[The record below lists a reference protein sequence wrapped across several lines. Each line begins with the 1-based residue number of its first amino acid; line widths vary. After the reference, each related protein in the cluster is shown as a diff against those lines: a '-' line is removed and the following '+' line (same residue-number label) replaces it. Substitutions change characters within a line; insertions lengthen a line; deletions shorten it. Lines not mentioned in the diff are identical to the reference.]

1 MLLSTGPDAIVL
13 AVSDA
18 FSHAFSV
25 EARPVVGVSL
35 YDLSELALVG
45 CESTREALRGSIAL
59 VVASGTPDCVIL
71 TAEYGEHAALTEAK
85 CSWRVEHAPV
95 HDESGELVCV
105 RQTVTACKAAAEI
118 ASSATLPDSE
128 LRYRTLFEQINQG
141 FCIIEMLFHEDGT
154 AADYRF
160 LTVNP
165 AFEAQTGL
173 VKATGR
179 TMLELAPHHEKH
191 WFETYGE
198 VARTGMP
205 AHFQNEAAML
215 DRWYNVH
222 AFRLDPSRPNQV
234 AILFS
239 DITEQRNADQRRKRS
254 ERGARAAALLAEAAT
269 RRLDALLEV
278 VPVGIVV
285 SDRNGAIERENRMF
299 AQLWGQHH
307 PTRTTLADLGSW
319 RARWADHST
328 RHGHAL
334 ELADWTTARA
344 LRGEEAVGDLL
355 EIESFDEPPVRR
367 VLLSSGAPIRDE
379 NGEITGAVVA
389 QLDITERIAAEE
401 ELLVAAKRKDEF
413 LAMLSH
419 ELRNPLAPIASAAD
433 LIRVFPNDE
442 PRVSKASAII
452 ARQAKHMAS
461 LIEDL
466 LDVSRVTQ
474 GLVQYEFEVLDLNR
488 AAADAIEQ
496 VRPII
501 ERKKHRFS
509 LHTSPGAALVRGD
522 EKRLIQVLAN
532 LLINAAKY
540 TPEGGTIDFT
550 VRIESG
556 NVKLVVSDNGIGMT
570 PDVTAH
576 AFELF
581 SQAER
586 SADRSQGGLGIG
598 LALVRSLVT
607 AHGGSVYAWSAGP
620 GLGSTFVV
628 CLPYLEVTHAGLY
641 RAEHPTAGESSSLAE
656 LKMLIVDDNADAAEA
671 LGMLVETA
679 GNDVQYASDATTA
692 LEVVERWRPDV
703 CLLDVGLP
711 DIDGYE
717 LAGMLRNRAETAKVV
732 LVAVTGYGLPQDK
745 EKALAAGFDHH
756 FVKPLDF
763 KSLLGVLGEIAS
775 PKK

>member
-1 MLLSTGPDAIVL
+1 M
-13 AVSDA
+13 
-18 FSHAFSV
+18 
-25 EARPVVGVSL
+25 
-35 YDLSELALVG
+35 
-45 CESTREALRGSIAL
+45 TRGHLPL
-59 VVASGTPDCVIL
+59 C
-71 TAEYGEHAALTEAK
+71 GEHAALTDGE
-85 CSWRVEHAPV
+85 CIWRVEHAPV

-105 RQTVTACKAAAEI
+105 RQTVTACKAAPEN
-118 ASSATLPDSE
+118 ASSATLSDSE

-173 VKATGR
+173 VSATGR
-179 TMLELAPHHEKH
+179 TMLELAPHHERH

-215 DRWYNVH
+215 ERWYDVH

-234 AILFS
+234 AVLFS
-239 DITEQRNADQRRKRS
+239 DITEQRNAEQRRKRS

-299 AQLWGQHH
+299 AQLWGKDH

-319 RARWADHST
+319 KARWADHSA
-328 RHGHAL
+328 RHGQVL

-401 ELLVAAKRKDEF
+401 ELLLAAKRKDEF

-442 PRVSKASAII
+442 EKS
-452 ARQAKHMAS
+452 
-461 LIEDL
+461 
-466 LDVSRVTQ
+466 SRVVYA
-474 GLVQYEFEVLDLNR
+474 G
-488 AAADAIEQ
+488 
-496 VRPII
+496 
-501 ERKKHRFS
+501 
-509 LHTSPGAALVRGD
+509 
-522 EKRLIQVLAN
+522 
-532 LLINAAKY
+532 
-540 TPEGGTIDFT
+540 
-550 VRIESG
+550 
-556 NVKLVVSDNGIGMT
+556 
-570 PDVTAH
+570 
-576 AFELF
+576 
-581 SQAER
+581 R
-586 SADRSQGGLGIG
+586 SA
-598 LALVRSLVT
+598 
-607 AHGGSVYAWSAGP
+607 
-620 GLGSTFVV
+620 
-628 CLPYLEVTHAGLY
+628 
-641 RAEHPTAGESSSLAE
+641 
-656 LKMLIVDDNADAAEA
+656 
-671 LGMLVETA
+671 
-679 GNDVQYASDATTA
+679 
-692 LEVVERWRPDV
+692 
-703 CLLDVGLP
+703 
-711 DIDGYE
+711 
-717 LAGMLRNRAETAKVV
+717 
-732 LVAVTGYGLPQDK
+732 
-745 EKALAAGFDHH
+745 
-756 FVKPLDF
+756 
-763 KSLLGVLGEIAS
+763 
-775 PKK
+775 